1 MFTLFGER
9 ARQNR
14 SGPYCM
20 DISERLARERR
31 ARLAA
36 ERLLELKQAELFEAN
51 RKLGTHARK
60 LSEEIVEKRSEV
72 ANVREAH
79 TRTLSDLAKANER
92 IAMAERRLWDS
103 IDTIEDGFAVFDPRD
118 RLIAMNPAF
127 LRPFD
132 GMEEVCLGVTYHRLL
147 EIATEEGIVNIGES
161 QPTEWRTAMLERWQS
176 SAPEPRVVELW
187 NGRFIRL
194 IDRRSRDGDM
204 VCLAIDTTDTI
215 RHARAMQDARHRAEA
230 ANRAKSAFLANMS
243 HEIRTP
249 MNGVVGM
256 AGLLAET
263 PLDTEQR
270 LYIDTIR
277 SSAEALLVII
287 NDVLDYSKIEAEKLT
302 LSPRPFDLEAVLAE
316 IVTLMRPGVREKGI
330 LLLSEVGPELPALL
344 EGDPGRMRQILT
356 NLIGNAVKFT
366 EAGHVRVAVEAGAA
380 DAEGI
385 CEIGITVE
393 DTGIGIPADRQKEI
407 FGEFSQVQSDLNR
420 EFEGTGLGLAITR
433 RLVALMGGTIEV
445 ESAPGA
451 GSVFRVALAMPAHA
465 PAPQAPRLDGKGP
478 VLVVDPVSRRGEFTA
493 SRLAAMGLGA
503 LRAGSAE
510 DAVRLAPRAALVL
523 ASEELGQ
530 FDAVGLLRE
539 LTAARQGLPVL
550 LFSAAAGAAP
560 AAAEIPV
567 LQRPVLRN
575 AFFEAVAQALSAASP
590 VPAPPQQGI
599 APGAGTETPDHGHRE
614 TGEEA
619 SGGAPDTRAIFM
631 RRPRSGAAGEAPA
644 APDPAT
650 LAQAPAAQGATRA
663 RLSLQPAKSED
674 GQRPGEPAKAAVFVA
689 ARGTGGPPRQ
699 GAELPPEPEAAPP
712 ERKTPK
718 APAADPAPPITFSRS
733 RQPAPASAHP
743 VPAPAATA
751 EQRAEERLRSAPAA
765 LRALRVLAAEDNRTN
780 QLVFAKMVRELDI
793 ELRFASDGRQAVE
806 AWESF
811 APDLVFMDISMPGMD
826 GKEATR
832 RIRAAEHARGE
843 TLRPTRICALTA
855 HALAEDEAEIRAAGM
870 DDFLTKPLRKA
881 EIVARIL
888 AAVPADA
895 RPPEAPPADAA
906 E

>member
-1 MFTLFGER
+1 
-9 ARQNR
+9 
-14 SGPYCM
+14 M

-79 TRTLSDLAKANER
+79 TRTLSDLAAANER

-103 IDTIEDGFAVFDPRD
+103 IDTIEDGFAVFDPGD

-132 GMEEVCLGVTYHRLL
+132 GIEEVRLGVSYHRLL

-215 RHARAMQDARHRAEA
+215 RHARAMQDARYRAEA

-263 PLDTEQR
+263 SLTTEQR

-330 LLLSEVGPELPALL
+330 LLLSEIGPGLPALL

-366 EAGHVRVAVEAGAA
+366 EAGHVRVSVDAG
-380 DAEGI
+380 DAGPEGV
-385 CEIGITVE
+385 CEVGITVE

-445 ESAPGA
+445 ESAPGT
-451 GSVFRVALAMPAHA
+451 GSVFRVTLAMPAHA

-478 VLVVDPVSRRGEFTA
+478 VLVVDPVTRRGELTA
-493 SRLAAMGLGA
+493 SRLAAMGLDA

-523 ASEELGQ
+523 ASEDLGQ

-560 AAAEIPV
+560 AAADIPV
-567 LQRPVLRN
+567 LQRPVLRKT
-575 AFFEAVAQALSAASP
+575 FFEAVAQALAAASP
-590 VPAPPQQGI
+590 APAPPQQGI
-599 APGAGTETPDHGHRE
+599 GPGAGTETPHHGHRE

-619 SGGAPDTRAIFM
+619 ARGAPDARAIFM
-631 RRPRSGAAGEAPA
+631 RRPRSVSAGDTPPVPEPATMAPAPQAEPGAARG
-644 APDPAT
+644 
-650 LAQAPAAQGATRA
+650 
-663 RLSLQPAKSED
+663 RLSLQMAGADDVRHPV
-674 GQRPGEPAKAAVFVA
+674 EPAKAAVFVA
-689 ARGTGGPPRQ
+689 ARGTGRPPRQ

-712 ERKTPK
+712 ERETPK
-718 APAADPAPPITFSRS
+718 APATDPAPPIAFGRS
-733 RQPAPASAHP
+733 RQPAPAPEPAAP
-743 VPAPAATA
+743 APAAPEPAAPAPAATA

-832 RIRAAEHARGE
+832 RIRSAERARGE

>member
-1 MFTLFGER
+1 
-9 ARQNR
+9 
-14 SGPYCM
+14 M

-79 TRTLSDLAKANER
+79 TRTLSDLAEANER

-103 IDTIEDGFAVFDPRD
+103 IDTIEDGFAVFDPGD

-132 GMEEVCLGVTYHRLL
+132 GVEEVRLGVTYHRLL
-147 EIATEEGIVNIGES
+147 EIATEEGLVNIGELK
-161 QPTEWRTAMLERWQS
+161 PTEWRTRMLERWQS

-215 RHARAMQDARHRAEA
+215 RHARAMQDARYRAEA

-330 LLLSEVGPELPALL
+330 LLLSEVGPGLPALL

-366 EAGHVRVAVEAGAA
+366 EAGHVRVAVDAGAA
-380 DAEGI
+380 GPEGV
-385 CEIGITVE
+385 CEVGITVE

-451 GSVFRVALAMPAHA
+451 GAVFRVALAMPAHA

-478 VLVVDPVSRRGEFTA
+478 VLVVDPVTRRGAFTA
-493 SRLAAMGLGA
+493 CRLAAMGLDA
-503 LRAGSAE
+503 LQADSAE
-510 DAVRLAPRAALVL
+510 VAARLAPQAALVL
-523 ASEELGQ
+523 ASEDLGQ

-539 LTAARQGLPVL
+539 LTAARPGLPVL
-550 LFSAAAGAAP
+550 LFSAASGTSP
-560 AAAEIPV
+560 AAAGIPV
-567 LQRPVLRN
+567 LQRPVLRET
-575 AFFEAVAQALSAASP
+575 FFEAVAQALAAASP
-590 VPAPPQQGI
+590 APAPLQQGI
-599 APGAGTETPDHGHRE
+599 AAGADTQTPQQGHRDP
-614 TGEEA
+614 GEEA
-619 SGGAPDTRAIFM
+619 APDAPDARAIFM
-631 RRPRSGAAGEAPA
+631 RSPRSVAVGDAPPGPGPA
-644 APDPAT
+644 AMV
-650 LAQAPAAQGATRA
+650 PAAAPRA
-663 RLSLQPAKSED
+663 ARGRLSLKPARADAER
-674 GQRPGEPAKAAVFVA
+674 QPGEAAQAAVCA
-689 ARGTGGPPRQ
+689 AAPGTGNPPGP
-699 GAELPPEPEAAPP
+699 GAMPAPEPEAAPP
-712 ERKTPK
+712 ERETLK
-718 APAADPAPPITFSRS
+718 APATDPVPAIAFGRARPAAPAPAPP
-733 RQPAPASAHP
+733 APP
-743 VPAPAATA
+743 PAATA
-751 EQRAEERLRSAPAA
+751 EQRAEERRRSAPAA
-765 LRALRVLAAEDNRTN
+765 RRALRVLAVEDNRTN
-780 QLVFAKMVRELDI
+780 QLVFSKMVRELDI

-806 AWESF
+806 TWESF
-811 APDLVFMDISMPGMD
+811 GPDLVFMDISMPGMD

-832 RIRAAEHARGE
+832 RIRSAEHARGE

-895 RPPEAPPADAA
+895 RPPERPPADAA